1 MFNLLKN
8 TKLILIAIILLGF
21 LVRLYKID
29 NPVADW
35 HSWRQA
41 DTASVTRNYVE
52 DGIDILYPKYQDL
65 SFLQTGIDNPEGYRY
80 VEFPIYNVFHTV
92 LVKVFPFF
100 NLDIWGRLLSVF
112 CSIISIYLMYLIGR
126 RFLGEWGGVASAFFF
141 AFMPFNIY
149 FSRVILPEPM
159 AVMFALSA
167 VVAFYSWIDRQRTS
181 HLIIS
186 AVLFCLA
193 LLVKPHA
200 LFLAAVPMSWLALQK
215 YGFEKTIKEKR
226 LWLYLAIVLIP
237 LFVWRIWE
245 GRHPEGIPHY
255 SWMFNADA
263 LRFKPAFWRWL
274 FGDRIGRMMLGG
286 WGLAFFVL
294 GLVTKTTKREQYMA
308 WAFFMGAFLYMS
320 VIAAAN
326 IRHDYYQTFVV
337 PAVCFILAKG
347 ILFFWQNPLFDRF
360 LSRIVLV
367 ACLIFML
374 GFSWYDIKELY
385 KINHPEIVEAG
396 KILDQVAPKDAKV
409 LAPYNGDTAL
419 LYQTHRSGWPYLTYA
434 IEEMIQKR
442 GAQYYVSVNPKN
454 SETQDAIRKF
464 IIIAQTD
471 RYVVLK
477 LEPKPAQP

>member
-1 MFNLLKN
+1 MF
-8 TKLILIAIILLGF
+8 KLIKNIKLLLIVIMLLGF

-41 DTASVTRNYVE
+41 DTASVTRIYVT
-52 DGIDILYPKYQDL
+52 DGIDLLYPKYQDL

-80 VEFPIYNVFHTV
+80 VEFPIYNVIHAI
-92 LVKVFPFF
+92 LVKTLPVFS
-100 NLDIWGRLLSVF
+100 LEVWGRLLSVL
-112 CSIISIYLMYLIGR
+112 CSLVSIGLMYLIGK
-126 RFLGEWGGVASAFFF
+126 RFLGEWGGILSAFFF

-159 AVMFALSA
+159 AVMFALAS
-167 VVAFYSWIDRQRTS
+167 VIVFNWWIDRQKTGS
-181 HLIIS
+181 LILS

-200 LFLAAVPMSWLALQK
+200 LFLAAIPMLWLALQK
-215 YGFEKTIKEKR
+215 YGLEKTIKERK
-226 LWLYLAIVLIP
+226 LWMFFAIVMIP
-237 LFVWRIWE
+237 LLVWRVWE

-255 SWMFNADA
+255 SWMFNADD

-286 WGLAFFVL
+286 WGLAIFVL
-294 GLVTKTTKREQYMA
+294 GLVTKSTKREQFMP
-308 WAFFMGAFLYMS
+308 WVFFVGAFLYMA
-320 VIAAAN
+320 VLAAAN
-326 IRHDYYQTFVV
+326 VRHDYYQTFVV
-337 PAVCFILAKG
+337 PSVCLLLAKG
-347 ILFFWQNPLFDRF
+347 VLTFWQSNIFDKF

-367 ACLIFML
+367 VVIIFMF

-442 GAQYYVSVNPKN
+442 GAQYYVSVNPQN

-471 RYVVLK
+471 RYVILK
-477 LEPKPAQP
+477 LEPKPVQ